1 MDQIRRT
8 DMNSLHVT
16 FIIQIIL
23 WIILFFLICYLVR
36 RNSELKKNIENLRRI
51 LEKDKGKM

>member
-1 MDQIRRT
+1 
-8 DMNSLHVT
+8 MNSLYVT

-36 RNSELKKNIENLRRI
+36 KNSELKKNIENLKKS
-51 LEKDKGKM
+51 LEKDEGKV

>member
-1 MDQIRRT
+1 
-8 DMNSLHVT
+8 MNSLYVT

-36 RNSELKKNIENLRRI
+36 KNSELEKNIENLKKS

>member
-1 MDQIRRT
+1 
-8 DMNSLHVT
+8 MNSLYTT

-36 RNSELKKNIENLRRI
+36 KNGELKKKIEILKKS
-51 LEKDKGKM
+51 LEKNNGEN